1 MQKQATLD
9 SIISKVKMNL
19 AGMIQ
24 VRFTGLIKTGKRAT
38 YLRSEKMLNEFY
50 ENKEKYILDSSI
62 DYYDRK
68 DLFFKSTSFLEK
80 GQFEKL
86 NMMYNILPE
95 AIPAPITKVRNSNGK
110 EIGYIMKKI
119 NGYTMSNYL
128 EGLDASIR
136 YKEND
141 RIIKELNDYVEKL
154 SVNGIG
160 HGDIHRRNVIIYESK
175 PFLVDPFSIN
185 NCDSWYM
192 KRDVKNLKKLKS
204 IEY

>member
-1 MQKQATLD
+1 
-9 SIISKVKMNL
+9 
-19 AGMIQ
+19 MIQ